1 VHTCIEE
8 GLVLHDFALTQ
19 LEYLHNF
26 SNLCDNF
33 WFKAIWHRYMAA
45 LIFFKSLA
53 NIDVTITPS
62 ITQMDYVCDIST
74 QLM

>member
-19 LEYLHNF
+19 LVSLQSF

-33 WFKAIWHRYMAA
+33 QFKAIWHRYMAA
-45 LIFFKSLA
+45 LIFCKSLA
-53 NIDVTITPS
+53 ESDVNITPS
-62 ITQMDYVCDIST
+62 ITQMDYVCDTST